1 MKRWEVIDRV
11 ARHVGATRYV
21 EIGVQGGECFRSV
34 RVPIWKIGID
44 PDRSSAATHHE
55 TSDAYYARI
64 DALVASG
71 ETSRAAESV
80 DLVFVDG
87 LHHAE
92 QVSRDVAN
100 ALRYLRHPGAVV
112 LHDVNPPTEEAAAV
126 PMRSGAIWCGDVW
139 RSWLDLRATLLDRD
153 LFVVDTDLGCGVIL
167 PLLDGAPR
175 RAPFVVPE
183 ERRTWAEF
191 ERERAEWLRLVSVEE
206 FLRILDEREEILT
219 NKPWKPT

>member
-1 MKRWEVIDRV
+1 MKRWELLNRL
-11 ARHVGATRYV
+11 AEHVRATRYV
-21 EIGVQGGECFRSV
+21 EIGVQGGECFRNV
-34 RVPIWKIGID
+34 RVPIWKVGVD

-55 TSDAYYARI
+55 TSDGYYARL
-64 DALVASG
+64 DALVSSG

-139 RSWLDLRATLLDRD
+139 RAWLDLRATLLDHD

-167 PLLDGAPR
+167 PLLPGAGR

-183 ERRTWAEF
+183 ERRTWSDFA
-191 ERERAEWLRLVSVEE
+191 RDRAEWLRLVSVEE
-206 FLRILDEREEILT
+206 FLRILDEREASLT
-219 NKPWKPT
+219 VRPWRSA